1 MCHQAGVSASSHLRD
16 GASPVGALEITE
28 AGTRFIPFVDPARL
42 GIVLIVGF
50 LIGLTIGRG
59 PAQRPLTPPP
69 GARSHQGKRKS
80 GSLQRRGIRT
90 ASPPVKKTTSF
101 ETTLIT
107 SGPFSSPKIT

>member
-16 GASPVGALEITE
+16 DASPVGALEITE

-80 GSLQRRGIRT
+80 GSLQTRWRRKD
-90 ASPPVKKTTSF
+90 PPPLAKYKLT
-101 ETTLIT
+101 
-107 SGPFSSPKIT
+107 FSYLVERL